1 MTTFFRLPSSIS
13 ALVQLLQR
21 GRCAQA
27 QPSQRRELEDLANL
41 LGIDLRLESQG
52 APGATLDLDESR
64 RSVKLSEV
72 DEGGRLQQLEQ
83 CDDGLN
89 RCAKQ
94 KQQPEDLN
102 SFARQLEEQLT
113 SIHREKP
120 LGMEEG
126 NYSENSEQVPIQE
139 VSMHTST
146 TERPNGDRALVNQYP
161 CEQCSAVLPSGDI
174 F

>member
-1 MTTFFRLPSSIS
+1 M
-13 ALVQLLQR
+13 
-21 GRCAQA
+21 
-27 QPSQRRELEDLANL
+27 
-41 LGIDLRLESQG
+41 
-52 APGATLDLDESR
+52 DLDESR

-72 DEGGRLQQLEQ
+72 GEGGQLQQLEQ
-83 CDDGLN
+83 SEDGLN
-89 RCAKQ
+89 RCAKE
-94 KQQPEDLN
+94 KQQPEGLN

-120 LGMEEG
+120 LGIEEG
-126 NYSENSEQVPIQE
+126 NYSENSEQGPFQE

-146 TERPNGDRALVNQYP
+146 TERPNGDRALMNQYP

>member
-52 APGATLDLDESR
+52 APGASLDLDESR

-72 DEGGRLQQLEQ
+72 GEGEQLQQLEQ
-83 CDDGLN
+83 SDD
-89 RCAKQ
+89 AKQ
-94 KQQPEDLN
+94 KQQPEGLN

-120 LGMEEG
+120 MGMEEG

-146 TERPNGDRALVNQYP
+146 TERPNGDRALMNQYP

>member
-52 APGATLDLDESR
+52 APGASLDLDESR

-72 DEGGRLQQLEQ
+72 DEQS
-83 CDDGLN
+83 DDGLN

-126 NYSENSEQVPIQE
+126 NYSENNEQVPIQE

-146 TERPNGDRALVNQYP
+146 TERPNGDRALTNQYP
-161 CEQCSAVLPSGDI
+161 CEQCSAVLPSGD
-174 F
+174 FF